1 MLWSLVAVGVTGIL
15 LGSCFR
21 APALIV
27 VTAVTVVISAVAGGT
42 DGLFDRHRLI
52 SILLLVVTQ
61 HDRVVDVRTEAAT
74 SSATGITDASYNVTL
89 PFRSTRVAREPA
101 RPLPA
106 QNQLQSP
113 RGCRGMQ

>member
-1 MLWSLVAVGVTGIL
+1 VLWSLVAVGVTGIL

-61 HDRVVDVRTEAAT
+61 QCAYLLGLLLGVLWRR
-74 SSATGITDASYNVTL
+74 GVTHE
-89 PFRSTRVAREPA
+89 R
-101 RPLPA
+101 
-106 QNQLQSP
+106 
-113 RGCRGMQ
+113 